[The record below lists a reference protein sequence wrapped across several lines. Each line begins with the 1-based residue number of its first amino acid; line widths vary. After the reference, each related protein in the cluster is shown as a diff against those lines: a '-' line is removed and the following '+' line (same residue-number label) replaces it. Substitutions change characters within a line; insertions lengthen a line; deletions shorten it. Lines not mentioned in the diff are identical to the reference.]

1 MDRTR
6 TRLRIKTEM
15 LENTVWYSLAQ
26 RYYMSDEE
34 TREQKAKIL
43 LESSENQAEIDK
55 WEVRAREI
63 AASLRALA
71 DRLENS
77 PEQVVF
83 SGEETPLEFQ
93 SSQPLVAQDVAL
105 SEIQRVRDNL
115 RQLKFRRR
123 DLQRSKDAF
132 RI

>member
-1 MDRTR
+1 
-6 TRLRIKTEM
+6 
-15 LENTVWYSLAQ
+15 
-26 RYYMSDEE
+26 MSDEE